1 MKTQTIRSVSFV
13 FLVHALSA
21 INMLLCQ
28 KDWIAD
34 IAWFIFQI
42 VLCVITIPVYFLFKS
57 PQPINQWIYMLT
69 SFVTH
74 IVFTVF
80 VSFVLGSIFN
90 GWENAIIY
98 WTEIFLSAA
107 FGIVLLV
114 DIFFN
119 VKSYFPK

>member
-1 MKTQTIRSVSFV
+1 
-13 FLVHALSA
+13 
-21 INMLLCQ
+21 
-28 KDWIAD
+28 
-34 IAWFIFQI
+34 
-42 VLCVITIPVYFLFKS
+42 
-57 PQPINQWIYMLT
+57 MLT